1 MLFGFDIA
9 FIASASVM
17 ALVLDQLL
25 GEPKRFHPLIGFAY
39 WAQFWQKR
47 LENKH
52 NKPLHPLA
60 QFVRGLICWL
70 FAVSPWVVLS
80 LLIVLIPWPWWFTWS
95 VSVLLLYLAVGQ
107 KSLAEHAQAVYQPLV
122 ETADLTQ
129 ARHALSMI
137 VSRDTT
143 TLNEQQITSA
153 TVETVLE
160 NTHDAVIGPL
170 FWFCLLGVPGVVLF
184 RLANTLDAMWGYKT
198 SRYEFFGKTA
208 ARMDDVLG
216 FMSARVTVLLF
227 ATRSPRAIRGA
238 WFFGRKWYSPNA
250 GPVMAAGAGVLNLK
264 LGGSAPYAGKEKA
277 RPYLYDGREPKGT
290 DIRRATRL
298 MYWAAYSWAVLWVF
312 GWISSWVSFEL

>member
-1 MLFGFDIA
+1 MLFEFDIV

-17 ALVLDQLL
+17 ALVLDKLL
-25 GEPKRFHPLIGFAY
+25 GEPKRFHPLVGFAR
-39 WAQFWQKR
+39 WAQFWQNR
-47 LENKH
+47 LEKKH
-52 NKPLHPLA
+52 NKLLYPLA

-95 VSVLLLYLAVGQ
+95 VSVLLLYLAIGQ

-137 VSRDTT
+137 VSRDTN

-170 FWFCLLGVPGVVLF
+170 FWFCVLGAPGVVLF
-184 RLANTLDAMWGYKT
+184 RLANTLDAMWGYRT
-198 SRYEFFGKTA
+198 QRYEFFGKTA
-208 ARMDDVLG
+208 ARMDDLLG
-216 FMSARVTVLLF
+216 YLSARVTVLLF
-227 ATRSPRAIRGA
+227 ALKSPRAFRAA
-238 WFFGRKWYSPNA
+238 WIFGRKWYSPNA
-250 GPVMAAGAGVLNLK
+250 GPVMAGGAGALNLC
-264 LGGSAPYAGKEKA
+264 LGGRAPYGGQEKS
-277 RPYLYDGREPKGT
+277 RPYLYDGQPAKGD
-290 DIRRATRL
+290 DIVRAIRL
-298 MYWAAYSWAVLWVF
+298 MHFASSAWLVLLCAVLLTVRIL
-312 GWISSWVSFEL
+312 GE